1 MNAPTRKPGRPRDP
15 LREARR
21 KEEILA
27 CAAAQFAQ
35 AGYATT
41 DVGDIADAVG
51 VGKGT
56 IYRYFPTKQELF
68 LAAVDAGL
76 RELADALNAKLLD
89 ESLPP
94 LEAFA
99 QTVRAYLAFFHRRP
113 DMVELFIQE
122 RAAFRDRHT
131 PLYFAPRD
139 DCDAA
144 GFAAELIASGHVRP
158 MPVEQFL
165 DVVGNV
171 LYGTIMTNH
180 LAGKCPDPEAQ
191 AAALLDVVLHGVLAP
206 AKPKRKPKEQ
216 V

>member
-1 MNAPTRKPGRPRDP
+1 MITGKHVMI
-15 LREARR
+15 RR
-21 KEEILA
+21 
-27 CAAAQFAQ
+27 
-35 AGYATT
+35 
-41 DVGDIADAVG
+41 AV
-51 VGKGT
+51 T
-56 IYRYFPTKQELF
+56 EYLRYFAEHPEMAELF
-68 LAAVDAGL
+68 V
-76 RELADALNAKLLD
+76 
-89 ESLPP
+89 
-94 LEAFA
+94 
-99 QTVRAYLAFFHRRP
+99 
-113 DMVELFIQE
+113 QE

-144 GFAAELIASGHVRP
+144 GFAAELMASGHVRP

-165 DVVGNV
+165 DVIGNV